1 MTDRLIEFE
10 FEPETTELIELG
22 PEPAEFGPPPPEVG
36 PPAEPETT
44 ELWPPEMAELWLKD
58 GVGGG
63 IMAVIMDTEEGE
75 AISEATGVTDPDPGL
90 LSRPPVV
97 VVEAR
102 ELAALRLKHDDC
114 SLSVLGYIILILQI
128 FQFSILILI
137 SYQ

>member
-10 FEPETTELIELG
+10 FEPATELIDLG
-22 PEPAEFGPPPPEVG
+22 TEPAEFGPPPEVG

-44 ELWPPEMAELWLKD
+44 ELWPPDMAELWLKD

-63 IMAVIMDTEEGE
+63 IMAVIMETEEGE

-114 SLSVLGYIILILQI
+114 SLSVLGYILLILQI
-128 FQFSILILI
+128 FQFHF
-137 SYQ
+137 YF

>member
-1 MTDRLIEFE
+1 MAMIIE
-10 FEPETTELIELG
+10 
-22 PEPAEFGPPPPEVG
+22 
-36 PPAEPETT
+36 
-44 ELWPPEMAELWLKD
+44 
-58 GVGGG
+58 
-63 IMAVIMDTEEGE
+63 TEEGE

-97 VVEAR
+97 IVEAR

>member
-10 FEPETTELIELG
+10 FEPATELIELG
-22 PEPAEFGPPPPEVG
+22 PKPAEFGPPPEVG
-36 PPAEPETT
+36 PPAEPETEMT
-44 ELWPPEMAELWLKD
+44 ELWPPDMAELWLKD

-63 IMAVIMDTEEGE
+63 IMAVIIETEEGE

-114 SLSVLGYIILILQI
+114 SLSVLGYILLILQI
-128 FQFSILILI
+128 FQFHF
-137 SYQ
+137 